1 MASLSLVS
9 KDDSLGLFFLGII
22 SLFVTCIKSGC
33 DLASNAALFRLMLR
47 GVSELGGLK
56 LLLLVGCGEEAI
68 ARFGWGLWS
77 PWLNRI
83 AEFWLVAKGIV
94 VWQAA
99 LEVML

>member
-33 DLASNAALFRLMLR
+33 DLASNVALFRLMLR
-47 GVSELGGLK
+47 GVFGLGGLK
-56 LLLLVGCGEEAI
+56 LLLLVGCGEEAM

-83 AEFWLVAKGIV
+83 AEFWLVAKGMV
-94 VWQAA
+94 VWQAV